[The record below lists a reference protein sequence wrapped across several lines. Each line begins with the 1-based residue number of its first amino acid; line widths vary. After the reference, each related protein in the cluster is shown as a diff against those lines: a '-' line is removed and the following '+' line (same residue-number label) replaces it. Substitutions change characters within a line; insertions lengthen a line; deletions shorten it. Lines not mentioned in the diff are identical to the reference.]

1 MSLTWTSRLQNHCC
15 GFQNNRKLNPLPPKQ
30 DSDVIVAEYVFI
42 LPGTYLISHLDFRH
56 RAISRLPHL
65 LAYSYLFGVV
75 ASLLKAGQRCQTGRL
90 WFEWIVV
97 PAYPGLELRHR
108 AISRLP
114 DLLDYL
120 PFFCVSF
127 VYTVLSRYINR
138 LWALLAKKKAMQ
150 IIHGAWNK
158 IAVALK
164 VTRND
169 HSSMNETMN
178 HNHTLMTK
186 TSL

>member
-75 ASLLKAGQRCQTGRL
+75 ASLLKAGQRCQSGRL

-120 PFFCVSF
+120 PFFYVSF

-138 LWALLAKKKAMQ
+138 LWALLAKKGNANYSWCMKQ
-150 IIHGAWNK
+150 DRSG
-158 IAVALK
+158 
-164 VTRND
+164 
-169 HSSMNETMN
+169 S
-178 HNHTLMTK
+178 
-186 TSL
+186 